1 MTCWPGAQRTA
12 ESVDPLEVT
21 DAELVRRIRA
31 GDGEAFRVLVERHS
45 NSLFGLAYSLL
56 GSAADAEDVVQETF
70 LGAFRRLGAFEGR
83 SAVKTWLTRILLN
96 HASKLRRSRRVR
108 KAESIESPAASAD
121 ESLHTGSS
129 ATAVD
134 SRVDVTKML
143 DALSP
148 DHREVIV
155 LRELEGLSYEE
166 MAAALGVP
174 RGTVESRLHRAR
186 QELKQR
192 FSGYLS

>member
-1 MTCWPGAQRTA
+1 MG
-12 ESVDPLEVT
+12 PLEVT
-21 DAELVRRIRA
+21 DAELVQRIRS
-31 GDGEAFRVLVERHS
+31 GDDAAFRALVERHG
-45 NSLFGLAYSLL
+45 NSLFGLAYTLL

-96 HASKLRRSRRVR
+96 HASKLRRSKRVR
-108 KAESIESPAASAD
+108 KAESVESPRASDDRSLRTASA
-121 ESLHTGSS
+121 

-134 SRVDVTKML
+134 SRVDVMQML
-143 DALSP
+143 DVLSP
-148 DHREVIV
+148 DHRQVIV

-166 MAAALGVP
+166 IAEALGVP

-192 FSGYLS
+192 FAGYLS